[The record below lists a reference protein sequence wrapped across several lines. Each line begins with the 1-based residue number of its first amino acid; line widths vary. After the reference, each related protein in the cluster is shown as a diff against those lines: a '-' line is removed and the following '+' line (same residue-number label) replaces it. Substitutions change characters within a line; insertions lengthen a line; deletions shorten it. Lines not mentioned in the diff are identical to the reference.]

1 MKQFLSGLA
10 DIANVTIPS
19 ISRDLSPVTLFI
31 NQLSACYEWAE
42 KRKVDIE
49 IVSNTCTNIY
59 SNTCTNIYSNTHYII
74 I

>member
-42 KRKVDIE
+42 KRKADIE
-49 IVSNTCTNIY
+49 IVSKHVLIY
-59 SNTCTNIYSNTHYII
+59 AVIHII
-74 I
+74 LFRVEMS